1 MIRVEINAFKLDAQK
16 HDVTIGTKLVKALKA
31 AEIPVL
37 ANAFVIRGVERGRL
51 TYWSE
56 GDTQFV
62 NWREGDSDDP
72 KNPMQKTWSKDGVT
86 IYKSG
91 QHLEDDEL

>member
-1 MIRVEINAFKLDAQK
+1 MIRVQISAFKLDPQK

-37 ANAFVIRGVERGRL
+37 ASAFVIRGVERGRL

-56 GDTQFV
+56 DNMQFI
-62 NWREGDSDDP
+62 NWRENDQDDP
-72 KNPMQKTWSKDGVT
+72 KLPLSQTWSKDGVT
-86 IYKSG
+86 IFKSG
-91 QHLEDDEL
+91 KHLEDDEL